1 MSSRFTYTI
10 KISRRA
16 RHVSLRITQEEGL
29 VVIVPVGFDENRVPS
44 ILADKA
50 SWIVKTQKRLAHQPR
65 PVSPELA
72 QALPPFI
79 YLPMTGET
87 WRVEYVHSP
96 SRSITLTQPGQQTLR
111 LSGAVGNHSLCG
123 VALRRWISRQARIIL
138 PPVLIGL
145 AREKSFVIGKI
156 TIRNQRTRWGSC
168 SRLKSISLN
177 QKLLF
182 LSPDLVRYVML
193 HELCHTRVMSHS
205 RKFWEQVAS
214 YDPDYRKKIKSLREA
229 MKYLPVW
236 A

>member
-1 MSSRFTYTI
+1 MSSSIPYTI

-16 RHVSLRITQEEGL
+16 RHVSLRITQVDGL
-29 VVIVPVGFDENRVPS
+29 VVIIPVGFDENSVPR
-44 ILADKA
+44 ILAEKA
-50 SWIVKTQKRLAHQPR
+50 NWIVRTQKRLAHQPR
-65 PVSPELA
+65 PARPELA

-79 YLPMTGET
+79 YLPLTGET
-87 WRVEYVHSP
+87 WNIEYVRSQ
-96 SRSITLTQPGQQTLR
+96 SRSITLTQPGQHTLR
-111 LSGAVGNHSLCG
+111 LTGTVGNRSLCG
-123 VALRRWISRQARIIL
+123 AALRRWTSRQARIIL
-138 PPVLIGL
+138 PPALIGL
-145 AREKSFVIGKI
+145 AREKGFVIGNI
-156 TIRNQRTRWGSC
+156 AIRNQRTRWGSC

-182 LSPDLVRYVML
+182 LTPDLVRYVMV

-214 YDPDYRKKIKSLREA
+214 YDPDYKKKIKALREA

>member
-1 MSSRFTYTI
+1 MSSPFTYTI

-16 RHVSLRITQEEGL
+16 RHVSLRITQEDGL
-29 VVIVPVGFDENRVPS
+29 VVIVPVGFDENRVPR

-50 SWIVKTQKRLAHQPR
+50 NWIVKTRKRLAHQPR
-65 PVSPELA
+65 PASPELA

-87 WRVEYVHSP
+87 WYVEYVHSP
-96 SRSITLTQPGQQTLR
+96 SRSITLTQPGQHTLR
-111 LSGAVGNHSLCG
+111 LSGAVSNHSLCG

-138 PPVLIGL
+138 SPALIDL
-145 AREKSFVIGKI
+145 AREKSFVIGNI

-182 LSPDLVRYVML
+182 LSPELVRYVML

-205 RKFWEQVAS
+205 QRFWEQVAR
-214 YDPDYRKKIKSLREA
+214 YDPDYKKKIKSLRQA

>member
-1 MSSRFTYTI
+1 MSTSTQYTL
-10 KISRRA
+10 KVSSRA
-16 RHVSLRITQEEGL
+16 RHVSLRITQAEGL
-29 VVIVPVGFDENRVPS
+29 VVVIPVGFDERRIPR
-44 ILADKA
+44 ILAEKA
-50 SWIVKTQKRLAHQPR
+50 DWIKRTQKRMAHQPKPAR
-65 PVSPELA
+65 PELA
-72 QALPPFI
+72 HPLPSSI
-79 YLPMTGET
+79 HLPLTGET
-87 WRVEYVHSP
+87 WNVEYVP
-96 SRSITLTQPGQQTLR
+96 SQSRNITLTQPGRRTLR
-111 LSGAVGNHSLCG
+111 LTGAVGNHSLCG
-123 VALRRWISRQARIIL
+123 AAFRRWTSRQARVTL
-138 PPVLIGL
+138 PPVLTGL
-145 AREKSFVIGKI
+145 AHEKGFMIGAI

-214 YDPDYRKKIKSLREA
+214 HDPDYKRKIKELRDA